1 MKYPM
6 DFDDLKKGQVLEI
19 QQLERVLCQDYQLS
33 NDWDMQLMKLQSLI
47 HQHRQDL
54 TVAIDHDRIRV
65 LTDAEASEHNAQLVA
80 RGARLVMSRNERLLS
95 VDRGELSADESAAHD
110 RRVLVSSA
118 LAAGIDNA
126 RRTIVALPARG
137 LPRRSQEVE
146 A

>member
-80 RGARLVMSRNERLLS
+80 RGARL
-95 VDRGELSADESAAHD
+95 
-110 RRVLVSSA
+110 
-118 LAAGIDNA
+118 
-126 RRTIVALPARG
+126 
-137 LPRRSQEVE
+137 
-146 A
+146 